1 MDTQG
6 LEALRAELL
15 EARPSLAGIK
25 EGLEHGL
32 EQRDLEPQD
41 RAEVE
46 ALLGDYQRRERLMVD
61 VDARASGTFDAV
73 SALLADGYPNL
84 PERDIDAAA
93 FEALDQNR
101 RSIELALAQF
111 RPRAITTEGTST
123 VGPEEP
129 KP

>member
-1 MDTQG
+1 VDTQG

-15 EARPSLAGIK
+15 LTRPPLAAIA
-25 EGLEHGL
+25 EGLRHDL
-32 EQRDLEPQD
+32 EQQDLEPRD

-46 ALLGDYQRRERLMVD
+46 ALLADYQRREALMQT

-73 SALLADGYPNL
+73 SALLADGYPAL
-84 PERDIDAAA
+84 PEREIDPGT
-93 FEALDQNR
+93 FEALNQNYR
-101 RSIELALAQF
+101 VIELALAQF

-129 KP
+129 VP